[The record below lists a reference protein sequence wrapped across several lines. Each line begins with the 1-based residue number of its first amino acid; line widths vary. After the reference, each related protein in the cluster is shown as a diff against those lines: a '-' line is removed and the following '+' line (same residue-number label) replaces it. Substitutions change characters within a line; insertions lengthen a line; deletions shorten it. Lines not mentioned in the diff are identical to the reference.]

1 MDRGKGKAGGMGSVA
16 GWAHDGRRFAHLLA
30 ERFFRHGGVRS
41 AAALTYTTLL
51 SLVPLMTV
59 VLAVFSAFPAADRF
73 SVAVQDFLF
82 ANFVPTAGEVL
93 QRYLQEFA
101 DKASRLSGAGFVFL
115 IVVALMLMRTIDS
128 ALNGIWEVRETRS
141 TVNQFVV
148 YWAILSLG
156 PLFIGA
162 SLFATSYLVSLPL
175 FTEVTGASGARLLGL
190 APLFAS
196 TLAFSLVYLLVP
208 NRRVPV
214 RHALAGGILAAV
226 LFEVAKR
233 GFAWYLTTFSTY
245 QAIYGALAAIPIF
258 LVWIYLSWIVVLLGA
273 EFTHALGIFAREER
287 ALPRERLG
295 LGDAVAVLARLA
307 EAHER
312 GEPLSLRELAGSR
325 TDWPEYRL
333 DDLLRDLHSLRLVL
347 RTSDGRWALARALDR
362 VELRELVRDPRF
374 GLPVPGRPDWPRD
387 PALAEVLRAADA
399 SLGEVLAVPL
409 SAIAGGR
416 SGADAVRKGD

>member
-1 MDRGKGKAGGMGSVA
+1 MNQGKARADGMGRVA
-16 GWAHDGRRFAHLLA
+16 EWPRDAWRFARLLA

-73 SVAVQDFLF
+73 SVMVQDFLF

-101 DKASRLSGAGFVFL
+101 AKASRLSGAGFVFL

-128 ALNGIWEVRETRS
+128 ALNGIWEVRERRS
-141 TVNQFVV
+141 NLNQFVV

-175 FTEVTGASGARLLGL
+175 FSEVTGASGGRLLGL

-196 TLAFSLVYLLVP
+196 TLAFSLIYLLVP
-208 NRRVPV
+208 NRRVPA

-226 LFEVAKR
+226 LFEIAKH
-233 GFAWYLTTFSTY
+233 GFAWYLTTFPTY
-245 QAIYGALAAIPIF
+245 EAIYGALAAIPIF

-273 EFTHALGIFAREER
+273 EFTHALGIFDREGR
-287 ALPRERLG
+287 TLPRERLG
-295 LGDAVAVLARLA
+295 LGDAVAVLGRLA
-307 EAHER
+307 EAHGR
-312 GEPLSLRELAGSR
+312 GESLSLRELARSR
-325 TDWPEYRL
+325 PDWPEYRL
-333 DDLLRDLHSLRLVL
+333 DDLLRDLRALRLVL
-347 RTSDGRWALARALDR
+347 RTSEGRWALARDLDR
-362 VELRELVRDPRF
+362 VELGELVRDPRF
-374 GLPVPGRPDWPRD
+374 GLPAPGRADWPREA
-387 PALAEVLRAADA
+387 ALAEVLTAADA
-399 SLGEVLAVPL
+399 RLAEVLEVPL
-409 SAIAGGR
+409 SAVTGR
-416 SGADAVRKGD
+416 PDARAVRKAG